1 MKRALLIAGG
11 GTLGTHTANELLRL
25 GCEVDV
31 ICPEAKISHHPNLHF
46 IQSLATNELLTDLF
60 AKQHY
65 DGIVNFIHY
74 KTLDEY
80 KKVHDLLINN
90 TDHLIFLSSYR
101 VYADLEHPI
110 TEESPR
116 LYDVSDDED
125 LLANEPY
132 AIPKTK
138 CEDFLRN
145 ECKGQPWTI
154 VRPVISFSQYR
165 LDLHM
170 HGGKSVMEAVQ
181 NGKPLYI
188 PASAKHLGAGLDWAG
203 NSGKLIASLLFKP
216 HTYGE
221 AYTVSSAQNLTWEQ
235 VAQIYTDLTGVQVV
249 WCSEEDFLEH
259 YPECKSGRTGW
270 RWVYDRKF
278 DRVVDNSKILAATGL
293 TSADFVSIRD
303 GLAMEWNNLRQAEEQ
318 EKNA

>member
-31 ICPEAKISHHPNLHF
+31 ICPEEKVSHHPNLHF
-46 IQSLATNELLTDLF
+46 IQSLATDELLTELF
-60 AKQHY
+60 AKRHY

-80 KKVHDLLINN
+80 KKVHGLLINN

-125 LLANEPY
+125 LLTNENY
-132 AIPKTK
+132 AIPKSK
-138 CEDFLRN
+138 CEDFLRT
-145 ECKGQPWTI
+145 ECKGQPWTV

-165 LDLHM
+165 LDLYIHSK
-170 HGGKSVMEAVQ
+170 HRVLEAVAK
-181 NGKPLYI
+181 NVPLKI
-188 PASAKHLGAGLDWAG
+188 PRTSRYLTAGLDWAG
-203 NSGKLIASLLFKP
+203 NSGKQIAHLLFKP
-216 HTYGE
+216 HTIGE
-221 AYTVSSAQNLTWEQ
+221 CYTISSAQNLTWDD
-235 VAQIYTDLTGVQVV
+235 VAKIYGKMIGLEVD
-249 WCSEEDFLEH
+249 WCSDEDFYNA
-259 YPECKSGRTGW
+259 YPDYRDRL
-270 RWVYDRKF
+270 RWGLDYDRRY
-278 DRVVDNSKILAATGL
+278 DRVINNEKILAATGL
-293 TSADFVSIRD
+293 QPKDFLSVEEGVAIELKKIK
-303 GLAMEWNNLRQAEEQ
+303 GEAE
-318 EKNA
+318 